1 MPDFLLKKQNK
12 TKFVWTKLNPRNM
25 VFLYLIVKKKKLL
38 LPVLGGF
45 QVSKNLLSLLHS
57 IFLWKNYSKNI
68 FQIIA
73 FQSLFYWFPDSTR
86 TSTVWICPDISES
99 RSPSGEPESF
109 SGWRTGSQGCCL
121 VLPRNAGKPE
131 CGVLWALALHFTLSN
146 ILIGS
151 IWLPGFCSLPM
162 PCGKWS
168 SPPCHLR
175 GCPVWRGN
183 GIQPPRVDV
192 GDRAMQIW
200 PCSLTPMLQLC
211 EDSMILH
218 M

>member
-1 MPDFLLKKQNK
+1 MPDFLKK
-12 TKFVWTKLNPRNM
+12 KFVWTKLNPRNV
-25 VFLYLIVKKKKLL
+25 VFLYLIVKKKKSCFYQFW
-38 LPVLGGF
+38 G
-45 QVSKNLLSLLHS
+45 VSRFPRIYLACYIVYFCGKIIARISFRSLLSSHCFIGS
-57 IFLWKNYSKNI
+57 
-68 FQIIA
+68 QIPREPA
-73 FQSLFYWFPDSTR
+73 LSGFALTFQSPGPHLGNQKLSQD
-86 TSTVWICPDISES
+86 E
-99 RSPSGEPESF
+99 EH
-109 SGWRTGSQGCCL
+109 GSHGCCL

-131 CGVLWALALHFTLSN
+131 CGVLWALALHLTLHFTLSN

-168 SPPCHLR
+168 PPPCHLR

-183 GIQPPRVDV
+183 GIQPPRVDL

-200 PCSLTPMLQLC
+200 PCSLTPALQLC
-211 EDSMILH
+211 EDLMILH